1 MKVMMKKMYLKY
13 KDNKINLPNK
23 FNTSKSH
30 FERVF
35 YLYQDE

>member
-1 MKVMMKKMYLKY
+1 MKVMIEKTVLKY
-13 KDNKINLPNK
+13 KDNKINLPSK

-35 YLYQDE
+35 YLYQGG